1 MVQLYVILP
10 VDGGGGHIDNSLPG
24 GQGGRPSHPIYHP
37 GHPDHGLPAHPDQG
51 LRRRLTGRSTGSGS
65 AAVSQPGPAAWR
77 RGYPLE

>member
-10 VDGGGGHIDNSLPG
+10 VGDGGGHIDNSLPG

-51 LRRRLTGRSTGSGS
+51 L
-65 AAVSQPGPAAWR
+65 PAAPVGVRIRVCRHFRSQGLAAR
-77 RGYPLE
+77 RH